1 MSNNTSSEPKTQFLL
16 LKELVWKIDDKLKV
30 IIETQA
36 DHEAEIIRLN
46 RKTKQIV
53 HNQKEIK
60 SKLKTLKNGITTRT
74 HKD

>member
-1 MSNNTSSEPKTQFLL
+1 MANSPSSEPKTQILL

-46 RKTKQIV
+46 RKTKQIA

-60 SKLKTLKNGITTRT
+60 SNLKILKNGITTGT
-74 HKD
+74 HKN